1 MIFCLC
7 LRVALMYYYLSQYH
21 LDEFQVYTVRLLGR
35 DLNIQREAEPLNPNR
50 HALSHFLQ
58 PYFNK
63 PIS

>member
-1 MIFCLC
+1 
-7 LRVALMYYYLSQYH
+7 MYYYLSQYH

-35 DLNIQREAEPLNPNR
+35 DLNIQREAEPLYPNR